1 MAALWEKIQFWKP
14 KMKKLEEDKDFK
26 FVDFEDSDITGIGIL
41 AGKFKSV
48 LYHYTGAR
56 VKHDT
61 GLPTLEFGYTIV
73 HAGEHDMEALQ
84 KDEEFHTM
92 IGDILTELIINN
104 RYNEKIRT
112 NDPEELDL
120 Q

>member
-1 MAALWEKIQFWKP
+1 
-14 KMKKLEEDKDFK
+14 
-26 FVDFEDSDITGIGIL
+26 V
-41 AGKFKSV
+41 
-48 LYHYTGAR
+48 
-56 VKHDT
+56 
-61 GLPTLEFGYTIV
+61 LEFGYTIV
-73 HAGEHDMEALQ
+73 HAGKHDIDLLQ

-112 NDPEELDL
+112 NNPEEPDL

>member
-1 MAALWEKIQFWKP
+1 
-14 KMKKLEEDKDFK
+14 MKKFEEDKDFK
-26 FVDFEDSDITGIGIL
+26 FVDFENSDITGIGIL
-41 AGKFKSV
+41 AGDFKGV

-56 VKHDT
+56 VKQDT

-73 HAGEHDMEALQ
+73 HAGEHDIDALQ
-84 KDEEFHTM
+84 NDDKFHTM

-112 NDPEELDL
+112 NHSEEPDL